1 MHSILFDMFKV
12 RNKWK
17 KKTKK
22 KQKKTNKQ
30 TKKTK
35 KKDSRVRDGISKV
48 FDIGNG
54 MFK

>member
-1 MHSILFDMFKV
+1 MLHGCVTDPFSKT
-12 RNKWK
+12 KQ
-17 KKTKK
+17 KKTK
-22 KQKKTNKQ
+22 KKTNKQ